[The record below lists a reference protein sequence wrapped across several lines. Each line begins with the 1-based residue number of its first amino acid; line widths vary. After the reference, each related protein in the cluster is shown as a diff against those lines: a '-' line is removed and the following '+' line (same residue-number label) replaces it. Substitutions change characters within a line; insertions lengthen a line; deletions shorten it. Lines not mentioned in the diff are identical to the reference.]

1 MEKLEKR
8 IIEIRENINFLN
20 QEMNE
25 MYSAYEI
32 AKDKKISGYASL
44 EQKMACGVG
53 NCQGCVVLCIT
64 HLFH

>member
-32 AKDKKISGYASL
+32 AKDKKEDAEVNLEILNNQKKGISSKIL
-44 EQKMACGVG
+44 S
-53 NCQGCVVLCIT
+53 
-64 HLFH
+64 